1 MSEQEKDLQA
11 DIDYFIQEQATNA
24 LLNQT
29 SFIENLS
36 VQSNLFEQLKS
47 QFFNE
52 MLDDATSN
60 GVASKKIEQWLSIR
74 TLDELKQLNAEAKQ
88 HFLYHG
94 ITFNVY
100 GDKEEWRERYLLISF
115 QGLLKK
121 NSGKKSQLAVH
132 SELKRLIIF

>member
-1 MSEQEKDLQA
+1 
-11 DIDYFIQEQATNA
+11 
-24 LLNQT
+24 
-29 SFIENLS
+29 
-36 VQSNLFEQLKS
+36 
-47 QFFNE
+47 

-100 GDKEEWRERYLLISF
+100 GDKEGVERTIPFDLIPRVIE
-115 QGLLKK
+115 K

-132 SELKRLIIF
+132 SELKRLIIFR

>member
-52 MLDDATSN
+52 MLDDQRLT
-60 GVASKKIEQWLSIR
+60 VW
-74 TLDELKQLNAEAKQ
+74 
-88 HFLYHG
+88 
-94 ITFNVY
+94 
-100 GDKEEWRERYLLISF
+100 
-115 QGLLKK
+115 LLKK
-121 NSGKKSQLAVH
+121 LNNG
-132 SELKRLIIF
+132 